1 MPYKQNVG
9 NGVSAAKDTATE
21 ADVRHPKTFHAG
33 KGTKARIGGIL
44 DCTIMNIIPGTKKQV
59 VKRGVYL
66 DEDLEIDGDMNLV
79 SRNIRKGVSIFGT
92 AGDEN
97 VVDTSG
103 GNLESKKMLK
113 GAVGYSRGQSV
124 NGEIE
129 TLSDTSFSPSDST
142 AYNDSKI
149 TGSAY
154 NGFVGAFDYSV
165 LGYIAG
171 KIRIH
176 IANLIPSNI
185 RSGAKVGGI
194 GGYILGTF
202 TGNATAT
209 KAYILKGKTA
219 GVKGEMVTGEM
230 ENIGAI
236 DPAKSVALSGGV
248 LYARMSKGAHLNI
261 ATSGYPEVS
270 IPQATV
276 ASAVEATS
284 GKIIKGQEILGVR
297 GGAYR
302 SALVGYLAYD
312 GNINYTGYSGTAGN
326 RAINIGAPYGEW
338 DTVIMQICSVT
349 EFRGPVTIALSKGKD
364 MRVPVTT
371 LKWNDNIYRNAWLSV
386 ARSSNGTITL
396 SPFRGNE
403 YGTYRTQVTILAVLD
418 GIINNES

>member
-1 MPYKQNVG
+1 MPYKQNVS

-21 ADVRHPKTFHAG
+21 ADVRYPKSFHAG
-33 KGTKARIGGIL
+33 KGTKAKMGEIL
-44 DCTIMNIIPGTKKQV
+44 DCTIQRIIPGIKKQV
-59 VKRGVYL
+59 VQRGVYL
-66 DEDLEIDGDMNLV
+66 NEDLEVDGDANMV
-79 SRNIRKGVSIFGT
+79 SRNIRSGVSIFGT
-92 AGDEN
+92 IGNEN
-97 VVDTSG
+97 VVDTSD

-113 GAVGYSRGQSV
+113 GAIGFSKGEIV

-129 TLSDTSFSPSDST
+129 TLSNASFSPSDST

-154 NGFVGAFDYSV
+154 NSFVGAFDYSV

-185 RSGAKVGGI
+185 RFGAKVGGI

-202 TGNATAT
+202 TENATAT

-236 DPAKSVALSGGV
+236 DSAKSVALSGGV
-248 LYARMSKGAHLNI
+248 LYARMTKGAHLNI

-270 IPQATV
+270 IPQATL
-276 ASAVEATS
+276 ANAVGVTS
-284 GKIIKGQEILGVR
+284 GKIIKGQEILGVK

-302 SALVGYLAYD
+302 SALVDYLAYD

-326 RAINIGAPYGEW
+326 RAINIGAPYAEW
-338 DTVIMQICSVT
+338 DTVIMQIYPVT
-349 EFRGPVTIALSKGKD
+349 DYRGPVTISLSKGKD
-364 MRVPVTT
+364 MRVPITT
-371 LKWNDNIYRNAWLSV
+371 IKWNDDAYRNAWLSV
-386 ARSSNGTITL
+386 SRSSNGSITL
-396 SPFRGNE
+396 SPFRGNVS
-403 YGTYRTQVTILAVLD
+403 GTYRTQVRIFAVLD